1 MHVHAT
7 AGVLFIRLG
16 HEGGLH
22 VVFFCHHADQA
33 FQRQRMV
40 AGLQH
45 VVGMVQID
53 FKLTGRGFGHR
64 TVCRQPLQAC
74 QFVDLT

>member
-1 MHVHAT
+1 M
-7 AGVLFIRLG
+7 
-16 HEGGLH
+16 
-22 VVFFCHHADQA
+22 FFCHHADQA